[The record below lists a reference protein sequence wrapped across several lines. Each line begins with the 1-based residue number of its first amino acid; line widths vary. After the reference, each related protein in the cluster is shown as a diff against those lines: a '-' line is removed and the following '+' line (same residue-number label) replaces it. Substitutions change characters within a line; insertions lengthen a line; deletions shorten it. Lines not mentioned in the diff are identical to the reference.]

1 MCIAE
6 AMGYAMDSLQPL
18 DIALF
23 SAGTFA
29 AAFVTGLAGF
39 AFGIVAAAIWLH
51 FLAPAQVAPLIAAF
65 ALIVQGASV
74 WKLRRAVK
82 FGRIWP
88 FVLGSAIGVPLG
100 AELLRF
106 APAMQMR
113 MAVGG
118 LLVGFA
124 LYNWFRSD
132 STVAARAGAMADGTV
147 GVVNG
152 VVGGA
157 TGLAGLAAVVWC
169 NLRGWPPAEQRA
181 VFQPVGVAT
190 FVMIALWLGGTGMIG
205 SATAM
210 LFLLGLPSLALGTWA
225 GLKSFGRLNEAGF
238 RRVVLGLLLLS
249 GVSLL
254 FRGG

>member
-1 MCIAE
+1 GRGGC
-6 AMGYAMDSLQPL
+6 GV
-18 DIALF
+18 
-23 SAGTFA
+23 G
-29 AAFVTGLAGF
+29 
-39 AFGIVAAAIWLH
+39 
-51 FLAPAQVAPLIAAF
+51 
-65 ALIVQGASV
+65 
-74 WKLRRAVK
+74 RA
-82 FGRIWP
+82 W
-88 FVLGSAIGVPLG
+88 GVRLG
-100 AELLRF
+100 AGLRGL

-124 LYNWFRSD
+124 LYNWFRPA

-157 TGLAGLAAVVWC
+157 TGLAGIAAVVWC

-181 VFQPVGVAT
+181 VFQPVGVAP
-190 FVMIALWLGGTGMIG
+190 FVMIALWLGGTGMIV

-210 LFLLGLPSLALGTWA
+210 LFFLGLPALALGTWA
-225 GLKSFGRLNEAGF
+225 GLKSFGRLDEAGF

>member
-1 MCIAE
+1 VE
-6 AMGYAMDSLQPL
+6 AASCGQGRPH
-18 DIALF
+18 
-23 SAGTFA
+23 
-29 AAFVTGLAGF
+29 LA
-39 AFGIVAAAIWLH
+39 V
-51 FLAPAQVAPLIAAF
+51 
-65 ALIVQGASV
+65 
-74 WKLRRAVK
+74 
-82 FGRIWP
+82 
-88 FVLGSAIGVPLG
+88 VLGSAIGVPLG

-106 APAMQMR
+106 APAVQMR

-118 LLVGFA
+118 LLIAFA
-124 LYNWFRSD
+124 LYNWFRPD
-132 STVAARAGAMADGTV
+132 STVAARAGAMADGAV

-157 TGLAGLAAVVWC
+157 TGLAGIAAVVWC

-181 VFQPVGVAT
+181 AFQPVGVAT

-210 LFLLGLPSLALGTWA
+210 LFLLGLPALALGTWA
-225 GLKSFGRLNEAGF
+225 GLKSFGRLDEAGF